1 MTEGDEYKEIIA
13 EFIQNQMAILGPK
26 VAVDFARQI
35 KGLVIDDFGKVIE
48 FMGSPKE
55 ILRNLELKFTE
66 LTGEIAHKNL
76 ASILAGN
83 PLIEKSYKEQ
93 L

>member
-26 VAVDFARQI
+26 VAVDFASQI
-35 KGLVIDDFGKVIE
+35 NGLVIDDFAKVKE
-48 FMGSPKE
+48 FTGSPKE

-66 LTGEIAHKNL
+66 LTGDNAHKEL
-76 ASILAGN
+76 DAILARN
-83 PLIEKSYKEQ
+83 PLIEKSYREE
-93 L
+93 